1 MRNGGLTRTE
11 EENCGSFRWRCPS
24 VPFWPSQLLFP
35 SKTCKHATN
44 MLPTCHQHPPTPQ
57 EFAQFA
63 GADGLKK
70 LINCLWALTPEKRP
84 TFRELQAAMAGDKEI
99 LQAFPGAFSGIGA
112 S

>member
-1 MRNGGLTRTE
+1 MVGSQGLRKKIVVAFVGVALLCFFGQV
-11 EENCGSFRWRCPS
+11 NCCY
-24 VPFWPSQLLFP
+24 QA
-35 SKTCKHATN
+35 KHAN

-70 LINCLWALTPEKRP
+70 LINCLWALTLEKRP